1 VAGGAGGAAG
11 GGGVVAGRRYDASE
25 GVNVK
30 IQVTMASS

>member
-1 VAGGAGGAAG
+1 MAGGEDGGAGGGDA
-11 GGGVVAGRRYDASE
+11 VPGRRYNGNE